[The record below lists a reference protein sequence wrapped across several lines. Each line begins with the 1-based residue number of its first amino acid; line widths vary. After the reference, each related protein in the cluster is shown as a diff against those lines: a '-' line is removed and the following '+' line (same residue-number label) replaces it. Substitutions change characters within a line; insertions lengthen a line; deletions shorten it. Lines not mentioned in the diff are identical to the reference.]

1 MKEFLERISTT
12 VALGLGLSLAFLY
25 YVSPFYDDGK
35 ALQTQIDSAKVEM
48 AVKTKEK
55 EKIESDIAEAKRI
68 KERVNL
74 LSEKFKQAVQY
85 LPTEWKEDALLTD
98 ISKQAQI
105 AGVTVVKINSQKERV
120 AIGVYE
126 EMKIDFEIKG
136 SFTSMMLFISN
147 MTKIKRIVEVSEVN
161 MKSDDPEAELPS
173 LTSVGKFTTYRYIS
187 PQERAT
193 RDENKQ

>member
-12 VALGLGLSLAFLY
+12 VALGLGLSVAFLY

-35 ALQTQIDSAKVEM
+35 VLQGQIDSAKVEM
-48 AVKTKEK
+48 AIKTKEK
-55 EKIESDIAEAKRI
+55 EKIEADIAEAKRI

-105 AGVTVVKINSQKERV
+105 AGVTVVKINSQKERTSV
-120 AIGVYE
+120 GVYE

-136 SFTSMMLFISN
+136 SFTSMMLFVSN
-147 MTKIKRIVEVSEVN
+147 MTKIKRIIEVSEIN
-161 MKSDDPEAELPS
+161 MKSDDPDAEMPS
-173 LTSVGKFTTYRYIS
+173 LTSIGKFTTYRYIS

-193 RDENKQ
+193 RDETKQ